1 MSIDRFFPEPF
12 DVAVPHHLR
21 QWRFVNQL
29 SGHFLVVTTKWG
41 SSYKKFFSLG
51 EVAKCL
57 LPSVSRRVMPFIDD
71 DQVEEVGRDSPGQA
85 RSAVAVNLL
94 NIGVND
100 MALLQAALKRQ
111 RAEFAGDGEVIS
123 TEDHI
128 KVNPEIVFQEVLGLP
143 NALLG
148 HKTRGDDQ
156 DTPFRHSKRHDGNQ
170 P

>member
-1 MSIDRFFPEPF
+1 
-12 DVAVPHHLR
+12 
-21 QWRFVNQL
+21 
-29 SGHFLVVTTKWG
+29 
-41 SSYKKFFSLG
+41 
-51 EVAKCL
+51 
-57 LPSVSRRVMPFIDD
+57 MPFIDD

-111 RAEFAGDGEVIS
+111 RAEFAGDGQVIS

-156 DTPFRHSKRHDGNQ
+156 DTPRSEERRVGKECVSTCRSRWSQYHEKKNTVRRLDRDSKIEQEKEEHYTTRTPNRSPYQ
-170 P
+170 